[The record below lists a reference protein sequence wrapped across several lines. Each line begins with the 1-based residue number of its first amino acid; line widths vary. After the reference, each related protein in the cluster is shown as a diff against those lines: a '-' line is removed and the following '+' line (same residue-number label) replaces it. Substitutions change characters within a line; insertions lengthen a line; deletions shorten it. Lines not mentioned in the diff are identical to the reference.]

1 MKHHNRHG
9 HQRTRDRSNFNSRGL
24 LKDRKSYR
32 AGRSALD
39 LKTIK
44 TAGRHRSPFGRLIDS
59 LQSLKSFFSTYT
71 LGNNAWSFK
80 FASCYR

>member
-1 MKHHNRHG
+1 MHRNR
-9 HQRTRDRSNFNSRGL
+9 RRATRARANFNSQGL
-24 LKDRKSYR
+24 LKDQKSYR